1 MRTIHGR
8 WRLTGTLVLLIAILP
23 VFTMVSSPR
32 VDRVLAQLSDALRV
46 SYPVDGSQ
54 ITGDTVPVV
63 WGAGDGSKVALI
75 LDDSF
80 DVESGDTI
88 QEGDGVVIV
97 SESPALLP
105 GVEPGDH
112 TVSVVVVDIDGTPID
127 PSDAVTVDVTV
138 TASQTAG
145 IYPGLCGAIG
155 ADAAYDLNDVAFG
168 IGGLEPGQVY
178 PDSVAIQTRSAGVP
192 FTVVGAISDTTLDV
206 SLSDLLA
213 EAQVIS
219 LAGTGIA
226 GLDDGESAACGEV
239 GGVVASGILNIG
251 LRQQPN
257 SPLFGIA
264 SLIDL
269 GDTTRVVIESAL
281 TDSAAPEDTEPLDE
295 GEAPVELPVSLQ
307 QGVCDSLNAD
317 VSTELDTTAELKGE
331 TSGEGVSF
339 ATRVLVSETTID
351 QRITDLLA
359 RATAITVAASGLDGI
374 KDGNQVACGEV
385 GGPVLSGVAR
395 VALTE
400 RDGSGV
406 QGMATLF
413 AQGES
418 TTIVVELFRVG
429 GSNAVA
435 KPSKSPS
442 ARASPSAS
450 ASPSPSAAASPKRNN
465 DIDNDGV
472 RDSVDNCLNEPNKDQ
487 ADEDGD
493 GLGDVCDTPVIP
505 AADSDGD
512 GVPDTIDN
520 CTFVPN
526 PGQTDSDGNGIGNI
540 CDEVTEPTVAP
551 EPTATDVPVVPTA
564 TDVPVVPTATDV
576 PVVPTATD
584 VPVVPT
590 ATDVPVV
597 PTATDVPVVP
607 TATDVL
613 VTPTATDVPV
623 MPTATTAGLTASAV
637 VTEIPLDLPPLITA
651 TAE

>member
-23 VFTMVSSPR
+23 VSTMVSSPR
-32 VDRVLAQLSDALRV
+32 VDRVLAQSSDALRV

-145 IYPGLCGAIG
+145 IYPGLCGAID

-168 IGGLEPGQVY
+168 IGGLEPGLVY
-178 PDSVAIQTRSAGVP
+178 PESDAIQTRSAGVP
-192 FTVVGAISDTTLDV
+192 FTVIGAISDTTIDV

-239 GGVVASGILNIG
+239 GGVVAGGILNIG

-257 SPLFGIA
+257 SPVFGIA

-269 GDTTRVVIESAL
+269 GATTRVVIESAL
-281 TDSAAPEDTEPLDE
+281 TDNAAPEDTKPLDE

-351 QRITDLLA
+351 QPITDLLA
-359 RATAITVAASGLDGI
+359 RATAITVGASGLDGI

-442 ARASPSAS
+442 ARASPSTS

-487 ADEDGD
+487 ADEDGN
-493 GLGDVCDTPVIP
+493 GIGDVCDEPVRP
-505 AADSDGD
+505 AADADGD
-512 GVPDTIDN
+512 GVPDSTDN

-526 PGQTDSDGNGIGNI
+526 PGQTDSDGNGIGDI
-540 CDEVTEPTVAP
+540 CDQAIEPTVAP
-551 EPTATDVPVVPTA
+551 PTVAPPTVAPPTDVPP
-564 TDVPVVPTATDV
+564 TDVPPTDV
-576 PVVPTATD
+576 PPTD
-584 VPVVPT
+584 VPPTVVPP
-590 ATDVPVV
+590 TDVPTEV
-597 PTATDVPVVP
+597 PPTEAPTDVPTEAP
-607 TATDVL
+607 TELPPTVEQGEP
-613 VTPTATDVPV
+613 TPTTS
-623 MPTATTAGLTASAV
+623 G
-637 VTEIPLDLPPLITA
+637 
-651 TAE
+651 